1 MDGGLHEN
9 LPYWM
14 NGAVPLAVQLGD
26 TKLFS
31 TIEGFLDII
40 FKLQQKAGWI
50 GPDTESL
57 ATSFFAGENSS
68 RFLFVL
74 PCFFWG
80 YCLSY
85 VLLRTFWFGT
95 KSAELQQC
103 RGNLRSRV
111 LKDFEIY
118 FEN

>member
-26 TKLFS
+26 TTLFS

-40 FKLQQKAGWI
+40 FKRQQKAGWI

-57 ATSFFAGENSS
+57 AANFS
-68 RFLFVL
+68 RRIPEGFHVFVS
-74 PCFFWG
+74 PCFFHVIHEG
-80 YCLSY
+80 
-85 VLLRTFWFGT
+85 
-95 KSAELQQC
+95 
-103 RGNLRSRV
+103 
-111 LKDFEIY
+111 I
-118 FEN
+118 

>member
-40 FKLQQKAGWI
+40 FKLQQTAGWI

-57 ATSFFAGENSS
+57 ATIFLQVRIPQGFFCFGMF
-68 RFLFVL
+68 FLDTV
-74 PCFFWG
+74 
-80 YCLSY
+80 
-85 VLLRTFWFGT
+85 
-95 KSAELQQC
+95 
-103 RGNLRSRV
+103 
-111 LKDFEIY
+111 
-118 FEN
+118 

>member
-57 ATSFFAGENSS
+57 ATIFLQVRIPQGF
-68 RFLFVL
+68 FLFCHV
-74 PCFFWG
+74 FFWI
-80 YCLSY
+80 LSELC
-85 VLLRTFWFGT
+85 VVENILVRRL
-95 KSAELQQC
+95 SAELQQC
-103 RGNLRSRV
+103 RGNLRSQV